1 MSEKNKLAVNINGRE
16 YTITSGESR
25 AYMLGIADL
34 VDKKMKQL
42 SAANPELNTALTAV
56 LTALNLAD
64 DYVQLKRSYDELAKK
79 AASLEKRLQ
88 QNEE

>member
-1 MSEKNKLAVNINGRE
+1 MSEKNKLAVHINGRE

-34 VDKKMKQL
+34 VDKKMKQI
-42 SAANPELNTALTAV
+42 AGGNPELNTALTAV

-64 DYVQLKRSYDELAKK
+64 DYVKLKRSYDEQAKK
-79 AASLEKRLQ
+79 LAALEKQ
-88 QNEE
+88 INQK